1 MSNVWLNIDIPTK
14 TNTIHFKIKP
24 PKANFKGIGEL
35 KRDGG
40 WFKFACEE
48 EAVKYAKSNYPDFNL
63 INASK

>member
-1 MSNVWLNIDIPTK
+1 MKKVWLNIDIPTK

-24 PKANFKGIGEL
+24 PKAKFKGIEEI

-40 WFKFACEE
+40 WFEFDGEE
-48 EAVKYAKSNYPDFNL
+48 EAIKYAKSNYPDFNL